1 MLDTYLPSD
10 ARAAPRLG
18 RQHLPRPPK
27 QPPMDTAPPPAK
39 KSRRLVPTPVASV
52 VAGLPSQLELHPTV
66 ELSLAEGV
74 SATLT
79 LPLAATETVNSA
91 DQFCRLLQHE
101 AEHAQETHERW
112 MRQPHSPWVQDLAA
126 ELSVDSAARSVL
138 LAGQRKLH
146 GVSEDAAARWE
157 AGAELA
163 SAVVELWL
171 EGKSLEQVLAKS
183 EALGHAQQRSGLV
196 LSGRFARE
204 LAAEQDVTLEQL
216 LPWVTKL
223 VGGAAGAVSAADGV
237 DGAADGAATSV
248 TSAASASLFRV
259 DPANAFASLPGTRC
273 PLPALPAELRQRL
286 ASGAPCG
293 SLDTTWQYVDEDEDE
308 GSGATRVSGVGLLDE
323 YWAALDGALYGAHHN
338 TLRLNPR
345 LFLLWKLQG
354 YCTPVSEYWVR

>member
-1 MLDTYLPSD
+1 
-10 ARAAPRLG
+10 
-18 RQHLPRPPK
+18 
-27 QPPMDTAPPPAK
+27 MDTAPPPPK
-39 KSRRLVPTPVASV
+39 KSRRLVPTPVLSAV
-52 VAGLPSQLELHPTV
+52 VGPPSQLELHPTV
-66 ELSLAEGV
+66 ELSVAEGV

-79 LPLAATETVNSA
+79 LPFAATETVNSA
-91 DQFCRLLQHE
+91 EQFCRLLQRE
-101 AEHAQETHERW
+101 AEQAQETHERW
-112 MRQPHSPWVQDLAA
+112 MRQPHAPWVQELAA
-126 ELSVDSAARSVL
+126 ELSVDSAARSAL
-138 LAGQRKLH
+138 LAGQRKLQ

-204 LAAEQDVTLEQL
+204 LAAKQDVTLEQL
-216 LPWVTKL
+216 LPWVTKI
-223 VGGAAGAVSAADGV
+223 VGGAGGAAGAVSAADGV
-237 DGAADGAATSV
+237 DGAADGAATSA
-248 TSAASASLFRV
+248 TSSASASLFRV

-286 ASGAPCG
+286 ASGAACG

-308 GSGATRVSGVGLLDE
+308 GSGATRMSGVALLDE

-354 YCTPVSEYWVR
+354 YCTPVSEY